1 MNCGPRLSLCCRP
14 RSPGKKAADDRHTL
28 KGILRCS
35 RPPPGDVTCRGSTAA
50 RAGVDM
56 AHPQFCRRVEKWV
69 VPPDSVFENG
79 LSVSLSQQAI
89 AGKEDTAM
97 KAIDV
102 VAWLTRV
109 CLSVRKNR
117 INTLEKP
124 GSAPW
129 HI

>member
-1 MNCGPRLSLCCRP
+1 
-14 RSPGKKAADDRHTL
+14 
-28 KGILRCS
+28 
-35 RPPPGDVTCRGSTAA
+35 
-50 RAGVDM
+50 M